1 MLFQILFNNGVWFQY
16 VINALIVIVG
26 RFLDIFSTR
35 YVTRELKLETNKLA
49 RKIGW
54 KGIVFIQVPL
64 IILGS
69 LDLYFA
75 FFIFFWSLLLF
86 ANNIEGSWYVKE
98 VGEEKYQEELK
109 EHIKNSKSWKVI
121 FGEMSNFLTFSLSGL
136 FIIIFLFIFY
146 DLLAVLFICVAL
158 ICQGALSSFRSIKY
172 LFDLKKEQRIQNE

>member
-54 KGIVFIQVPL
+54 KGIIFIQVPL

-121 FGEMSNFLTFSLSGL
+121 FGEISNFFTFSLSGL

-172 LFDLKKEQRIQNE
+172 LFDLKKEQRIQSD